1 MPCIVLNPYARHWE
15 AHKRGLLLRS
25 LQSRRKVSIEAG
37 LRKNSGT
44 KQWWRLGDPGI
55 TVDAMAMG

>member
-1 MPCIVLNPYARHWE
+1 M
-15 AHKRGLLLRS
+15 LLRS